1 MLNIEEVHPQPER
14 AAEMPYAPAIEV
26 TGARRT
32 LYVSGA
38 TASPLYHR
46 HPHVKEEHELPD
58 DIEEQTRRAMDSIRS
73 VLEARG
79 LGWRSVV
86 KVTKYLTDIR
96 EMDAVN
102 RTMNEYLGD
111 HRPASTLLCV
121 NNLSSPGARVE
132 LDVIAV
138 GPDERAASHP
148 GANEPPGASRNG

>member
-1 MLNIEEVHPQPER
+1 MLNIQEVHPKPER

-26 TGARRT
+26 IGAGRI
-32 LYVSGA
+32 VFISGA
-38 TASPLYHR
+38 TASPLYHQ
-46 HPHVKEEHELPD
+46 HPHVEEEHVLPD
-58 DIEEQTRRAMDSIRS
+58 DIEEQTRRAMETIKM
-73 VLEARG
+73 VLDAKD
-79 LGWRSVV
+79 LSWRNVA

-132 LDVIAV
+132 LDMIAV
-138 GPDERAASHP
+138 GSS
-148 GANEPPGASRNG
+148 EPPRSL

>member
-1 MLNIEEVHPQPER
+1 MLNVEEVHPLPDR

-26 TGARRT
+26 TGAGRI
-32 LYVSGA
+32 VFISGA
-38 TASPLYHR
+38 TASPLYHQ
-46 HPHVKEEHELPD
+46 HPHVKEEHVLPD
-58 DIEEQTRRAMDSIRS
+58 DIEEQTRRAMESIKM
-73 VLEARG
+73 VLDARQ
-79 LGWRSVV
+79 LTWRQVA

-132 LDVIAV
+132 LEVIAV
-138 GPDERAASHP
+138 GPS
-148 GANEPPGASRNG
+148 EPPGTL

>member
-1 MLNIEEVHPQPER
+1 MLNIEEVHPQPDR

-26 TGARRT
+26 TGAGRI
-32 LYVSGA
+32 VFISGA
-38 TASPLYHR
+38 TASPLYHQ
-46 HPHVKEEHELPD
+46 HPHVKEEHVLPD
-58 DIEEQTRRAMDSIRS
+58 DIEVQTRLAMETIKT
-73 VLEARG
+73 VLDAKD
-79 LGWRSVV
+79 LTWRHVA

-132 LDVIAV
+132 LDMIAA
-138 GPDERAASHP
+138 GPS
-148 GANEPPGASRNG
+148 EPPG